1 MNSKR
6 SYLDTLNAG
15 RQRRP
20 QPSLEELNRSLETLE
35 QRLDRTR
42 ADMPDRPDL
51 RRPPAEPLYPS
62 TQPYGQP
69 RWYEDTYSAQRP
81 MDRPVQNPAA
91 QTPGVQNQR
100 PQSRAPQNPAPAA
113 PAFGQSY
120 QAIARDIDRVRGQE
134 DSVAMVGKIAVE
146 LRGLREEL
154 RHQMTVGLQREFEAF
169 RQDIDR
175 AMQANSQR
183 GAPSDGLPD
192 KSSAELGLEFERLS
206 GAIQSLAEK
215 SDDRSVNLLRLE
227 LEQVKGALD
236 TLAREESLQKVDRR
250 WDDFDR
256 RWSAFEDRVDA
267 DQRKRAEGPSLS
279 VLTDRLEQISSAV
292 NSLPE
297 SLSLR
302 SLEEKVR
309 TLAGAVDRFA
319 GQQTARGG
327 ETLAMIDERLD
338 EISRAIVASTVA
350 AQANAFDPE
359 TFGRI
364 EKRMASLAVQIE
376 EVAQSRPGAEVLD
389 RLSLL
394 SSRVDQLAGRADLPE
409 QAMERLGKQIAL
421 ITDKM
426 DRAPA
431 MPDADQIFQGLEQ
444 RFDALSMLLER
455 RQGDAMEQGNV
466 LFRDLERRLDEVADR
481 LDQRTR
487 QDDSAGIME
496 AIDARFTALA
506 KRIETRTPDPANDMA
521 IRGLES
527 RLEDIS
533 SRLEASAAQR
543 AAEPANDAAIRGLES
558 RLEDISSRLES
569 SAQQV
574 AGIDPAL
581 IRSLEAQVAGLSAHL
596 SKPGTPLPEF
606 EDISPRLNEIERSLA
621 GTRDSI
627 LSVAREAAESAV
639 KSLADSTSSTAQTN
653 ATAVAGLA
661 QDLKTLEA
669 LTRRSDERNSRTF
682 EAIHD
687 TLLKIVDR
695 LGSLETSETSE
706 AVSELVDPQP
716 AGKRG
721 GRGGK
726 IAVQDAPSMD
736 IDQPLPLTGDMASLE
751 GRASAIMRDE
761 ASEPRT
767 PAEAAAAAAM
777 AALGPDVTG
786 DKSETAGRRKSMFSG
801 LARAFK
807 GKKEADTQPLA
818 GSAPVGDVPSVDIDE
833 PLDPRAANRPLEPG
847 SGAPDLNAIMKRV
860 RDERGGQPARRTEG
874 DAAKSDFIAA
884 ARRAAQAAAAE
895 ADTLKRQSTMTG
907 PVKALRIGDLLKAR
921 RKPILM
927 AAAAIMMA
935 LAGLQLGK
943 AFLSDPVETANNQ
956 PAPIVATQ
964 TVDTASLDATAA
976 PKADTQKAGTDAAQ
990 AEGAPAHPV
999 RQAEPV
1005 TDAAPAASIPASP
1018 EAAAAMP
1025 AEPAPAPMAL
1035 AAPAAPAPTPM
1046 AAATP
1051 SEPAAAAAATD
1062 ADGDTQPMAKAP
1074 ETASP
1079 AAESAP
1085 AGAPPATSADT
1096 TGAVPP
1102 AASQTVAAKYDI
1114 PSEIGPVAL
1123 HDAAAGGDAKAL
1135 FEIGSRYAES
1145 RGVKE
1150 DMKAAAKWYEQ
1161 SAELGFAP
1169 AEYRIGNFYEKGIGV
1184 ARDIKKAK
1192 TYYQLAAE
1200 QGNASAMHNLAV
1212 LFAMAADGVTD
1223 NESATHWFQ
1232 EAADLGVKDSQFNL
1246 GILAA
1251 KGVGM
1256 KQNLE
1261 ESYKWFALVAKTG
1274 DKDAA
1279 AKRDE
1284 IANALR
1290 PEQLERA
1297 RAATELWKAKPLNAA
1312 ANSADVPESWQD
1324 SAPQT
1329 TASIDMKRAVKNI
1342 QLILNKNGYDAGGA
1356 DGVMGGKT
1364 KTAIMAFQTDNKMKA
1379 TGEIDAPLVK
1389 ALLAKK

>member
-20 QPSLEELNRSLETLE
+20 HTSLEELNRSLETLE
-35 QRLDRTR
+35 QRLERTR
-42 ADMPDRPDL
+42 TDMPERPDP
-51 RRPPAEPLYPS
+51 RRPAAEPRYAAA
-62 TQPYGQP
+62 QPYDQP
-69 RWYEDTYSAQRP
+69 RWYEDPYSS
-81 MDRPVQNPAA
+81 
-91 QTPGVQNQR
+91 QR
-100 PQSRAPQNPAPAA
+100 PQSQGSQGLASQNRGPQNPAPAA
-113 PAFGQSY
+113 SGFGPNY

-154 RHQMTVGLQREFEAF
+154 RHQMTAGLQREFDAL

-175 AMQANSQR
+175 ALQAASQH
-183 GAPSDGLPD
+183 GAPAD

-206 GAIQSLAEK
+206 GAIHTLAEK

-227 LEQVKGALD
+227 LEQVKAALD
-236 TLAREESLQKVDRR
+236 TLAREESVRAVDRR

-267 DQRKRAEGPSLS
+267 DQRQRAEGPNLS
-279 VLTDRLEQISSAV
+279 SLTDRLEQISSAV
-292 NSLPE
+292 NNLPQ
-297 SLSLR
+297 SLSLA

-319 GQQTARGG
+319 SQQTMRGG

-364 EKRMASLAVQIE
+364 EKRIASLAQQIE
-376 EVAQSRPGAEVLD
+376 EVAQSRPGAEVID
-389 RLSLL
+389 RLNFL
-394 SSRVDQLAGRADLPE
+394 SSRVDEIAGRANLPE

-421 ITDKM
+421 ITDKI
-426 DRAPA
+426 DRTPA
-431 MPDADQIFQGLEQ
+431 MPDADHIFQGLEQ
-444 RFDALSMLLER
+444 RFDALSSLLER
-455 RQGDAMEQGNV
+455 RQGDAIEQSNM

-481 LDQRTR
+481 LDQRMQ

-506 KRIETRTPDPANDMA
+506 KRIETRTPDPAND
-521 IRGLES
+521 L
-527 RLEDIS
+527 
-533 SRLEASAAQR
+533 
-543 AAEPANDAAIRGLES
+543 AIRGLES

-569 SAQQV
+569 SAAQV

-581 IRSLEAQVAGLSAHL
+581 IRSLESQVTALSAHL
-596 SKPGTPLPEF
+596 SQPSMPLPDF

-627 LSVAREAAESAV
+627 LSVAREAAENAV
-639 KSLADSTSSTAQTN
+639 RSLAESGSSSAAAN
-653 ATAVAGLA
+653 AAAVGGLA

-695 LGSLETSETSE
+695 LGSLEAGEPSE

-716 AGKRG
+716 GAKRTA
-721 GRGGK
+721 RAGK

-736 IDQPLPLTGDMASLE
+736 IDQPLPLAGDIDDLDTHAASILRNE
-751 GRASAIMRDE
+751 PVMRNE
-761 ASEPRT
+761 TVARGEPGPRT

-777 AALGPDVTG
+777 AALGSDAIGEKAEKTG
-786 DKSETAGRRKSMFSG
+786 RKKSMFSG
-801 LARAFK
+801 LARAFR
-807 GKKEADTQPLA
+807 GKKDEGTPPLA
-818 GSAPVGDVPSVDIDE
+818 GSASAGDVPTVDIDE
-833 PLDPRAANRPLEPG
+833 PLDPKAANRPLEPG

-860 RDERGGQPARRTEG
+860 RDERGGQPAKRSET

-895 ADTLKRQSTMTG
+895 ADALKRQSTMTG

-943 AFLSDPVETANNQ
+943 AFFAD
-956 PAPIVATQ
+956 PAPVASNNAAPTVSTQ
-964 TVDTASLDATAA
+964 TVDTASLNTASA
-976 PKADTQKAGTDAAQ
+976 PKADADAAKPQ
-990 AEGAPAHPV
+990 SAPERVV
-999 RQAEPV
+999 RQAEPAKDDP
-1005 TDAAPAASIPASP
+1005 TPQAAAQPSGP
-1018 EAAAAMP
+1018 EMPAAAAP
-1025 AEPAPAPMAL
+1025 AEPAPG
-1035 AAPAAPAPTPM
+1035 PAALSAPTPS
-1046 AAATP
+1046 ASATP
-1051 SEPAAAAAATD
+1051 SEPVVPAVNAPAMDTD
-1062 ADGDTQPMAKAP
+1062 ADAQPMTSAP
-1074 ETASP
+1074 TTGIP
-1079 AAESAP
+1079 AAGTPAAGTSVPGAPAAGASSASAP
-1085 AGAPPATSADT
+1085 AGTAAET
-1096 TGAVPP
+1096 TGTVPP
-1102 AASQTVAAKYDI
+1102 ADSQTAISAAKVDI
-1114 PSEIGPVAL
+1114 PTEIGPAAL
-1123 HDAAAGGDAKAL
+1123 RDAAAGGDAKAL

-1150 DMKAAAKWYEQ
+1150 DMAAAAKWYEKA
-1161 SAELGFAP
+1161 AELGFAP

-1223 NESATHWFQ
+1223 NESAAHWFQ

-1246 GILAA
+1246 GILSA

-1279 AKRDE
+1279 SKRDE

-1312 ANSADVPESWQD
+1312 TNSADIPESWQD
-1324 SAPQT
+1324 STPQT
-1329 TASIDMKRAVKNI
+1329 TAGIDMKKAVKNI

-1364 KTAIMAFQTDNKMKA
+1364 KNAIMAFQTDNKMKP

-1389 ALLAKK
+1389 ALLARK

>member
-20 QPSLEELNRSLETLE
+20 HASLEELNRSLETLE

-51 RRPPAEPLYPS
+51 RRPAVEPRYPS

-69 RWYEDTYSAQRP
+69 RWYEDTYAAQRP
-81 MDRPVQNPAA
+81 LDRPPQNPAA
-91 QTPGVQNQR
+91 QNPGSQYQR
-100 PQSRAPQNPAPAA
+100 PQPHAPQNPAPAA
-113 PAFGQSY
+113 PAFDQGY

-154 RHQMTVGLQREFEAF
+154 RHQMTAGLQREFEAF

-175 AMQANSQR
+175 AMQR
-183 GAPSDGLPD
+183 GANGLPD

-206 GAIQSLAEK
+206 GAIQTLAEK

-236 TLAREESLQKVDRR
+236 TLAREESVQKVDRR

-292 NSLPE
+292 NNLPE

-319 GQQTARGG
+319 GQQTMRGG

-364 EKRMASLAVQIE
+364 EKRMASLAAQIE
-376 EVAQSRPGAEVLD
+376 EVAQSRPGAEVIDHLN
-389 RLSLL
+389 LL
-394 SSRVDQLAGRADLPE
+394 TSRVDQLAGRADLPE

-426 DRAPA
+426 DRAQA
-431 MPDADQIFQGLEQ
+431 MPDADHIFQGLEQ
-444 RFDALSMLLER
+444 RFEALSMLIER
-455 RQGDAMEQGNV
+455 RQGDAMEQGNM

-481 LDQRTR
+481 LDQRMR
-487 QDDSAGIME
+487 QDESAGIME

-506 KRIETRTPDPANDMA
+506 KRIETRTPDPAND
-521 IRGLES
+521 
-527 RLEDIS
+527 
-533 SRLEASAAQR
+533 
-543 AAEPANDAAIRGLES
+543 AAIRGLES
-558 RLEDISSRLES
+558 RLEDISSRLEM

-606 EDISPRLNEIERSLA
+606 EDISPRLNEIEKSLA

-627 LSVAREAAESAV
+627 LTVAREAAESAV
-639 KSLADSTSSTAQTN
+639 RSLAESTSSTAQSN

-695 LGSLETSETSE
+695 LGSLESDETSE

-736 IDQPLPLTGDMASLE
+736 IDQPLPLTGDMAGLE
-751 GRASAIMRDE
+751 GRAAAIMRDE
-761 ASEPRT
+761 PDAPRT

-777 AALGPDVTG
+777 AALGPDAIG
-786 DKSETAGRRKSMFSG
+786 DKSETAGRRRSMFSG

-807 GKKEADTQPLA
+807 GKKDADTQPLA

-833 PLDPRAANRPLEPG
+833 PLDPKAANRPLEPG

-860 RDERGGQPARRTEG
+860 RDERGGQPVKRNES

-895 ADTLKRQSTMTG
+895 ADTLKRQSTLTG

-956 PAPIVATQ
+956 SAPVVSPQ
-964 TVDTASLDATAA
+964 TVDTETAQ
-976 PKADTQKAGTDAAQ
+976 DESG
-990 AEGAPAHPV
+990 PARPV

-1005 TDAAPAASIPASP
+1005 KDAALAASTSSSP
-1018 EAAAAMP
+1018 ENAAAMP
-1025 AEPAPAPMAL
+1025 AEPAPAPVAL
-1035 AAPAAPAPTPM
+1035 AAPAAPVPAPM
-1046 AAATP
+1046 ASATP
-1051 SEPAAAAAATD
+1051 PEPAAAAVSAADT
-1062 ADGDTQPMAKAP
+1062 DGDTQPMAKDP
-1074 ETASP
+1074 MTASP
-1079 AAESAP
+1079 AAE
-1085 AGAPPATSADT
+1085 GAAASTPTATSVDT

-1102 AASQTVAAKYDI
+1102 AGSQAAAAKFDI

-1324 SAPQT
+1324 STPQT
-1329 TASIDMKRAVKNI
+1329 TAGIDMKKAVKNI

-1364 KTAIMAFQTDNKMKA
+1364 KTAIMAFQTDNKMKP

-1389 ALLAKK
+1389 ALLAHK

>member
-20 QPSLEELNRSLETLE
+20 HASLEELNRSLETLE
-35 QRLDRTR
+35 QRLERTR
-42 ADMPDRPDL
+42 ADMPDRPDP
-51 RRPPAEPLYPS
+51 RRPTTEPRYPS
-62 TQPYGQP
+62 AQPYGQAP
-69 RWYEDTYSAQRP
+69 RWYEDPYSAQRP
-81 MDRPVQNPAA
+81 LD
-91 QTPGVQNQR
+91 
-100 PQSRAPQNPAPAA
+100 RAPQNPAPQSPRPQERVPQNPS
-113 PAFGQSY
+113 PAY

-154 RHQMTVGLQREFEAF
+154 RHQMTAGLQREFEAF

-175 AMQANSQR
+175 ALQANSQR
-183 GAPSDGLPD
+183 GAMPD

-236 TLAREESLQKVDRR
+236 TLAHEESVQKVDRR

-376 EVAQSRPGAEVLD
+376 EVAQSRPGAEVID
-389 RLSLL
+389 RLNLL
-394 SSRVDQLAGRADLPE
+394 TSRVDQLAGRADLPE
-409 QAMERLGKQIAL
+409 QAMERLGKQIAS

-455 RQGDAMEQGNV
+455 RQGDAIEQSNA
-466 LFRDLERRLDEVADR
+466 LFHDLERRLDEVANR
-481 LDQRTR
+481 LDQRMR

-506 KRIETRTPDPANDMA
+506 KRIETRAPDPANDM
-521 IRGLES
+521 
-527 RLEDIS
+527 
-533 SRLEASAAQR
+533 
-543 AAEPANDAAIRGLES
+543 AIRGLES

-596 SKPGTPLPEF
+596 SRPGTPLPEF
-606 EDISPRLNEIERSLA
+606 EDISPRLNEIEKSLA

-639 KSLADSTSSTAQTN
+639 KSLAESTSSTAQTN

-695 LGSLETSETSE
+695 LGSLESSETSE

-716 AGKRG
+716 VGKR

-736 IDQPLPLTGDMASLE
+736 IDQPLPLTGDMGSLE
-751 GRASAIMRDE
+751 GRAAAIMRDE
-761 ASEPRT
+761 PDAPRT

-777 AALGPDVTG
+777 AALGPDAIG
-786 DKSETAGRRKSMFSG
+786 DKGERASRKKSMFSG

-818 GSAPVGDVPSVDIDE
+818 GSAPVDDVPSVDIDE
-833 PLDPRAANRPLEPG
+833 PLDPKAANRPLEPG
-847 SGAPDLNAIMKRV
+847 SGAPDLNAIMRRV
-860 RDERGGQPARRTEG
+860 RDERGGQPTRRTDS

-956 PAPIVATQ
+956 PAPLVSTQ
-964 TVDTASLDATAA
+964 TVDTASLNATAA
-976 PKADTQKAGTDAAQ
+976 PQADTQKTDTPKIDAAAAQ
-990 AEGAPAHPV
+990 AESAPARPV

-1005 TDAAPAASIPASP
+1005 QETAPAASVPASP
-1018 EAAAAMP
+1018 ESAAAMP
-1025 AEPAPAPMAL
+1025 AEPAPAPVGL
-1035 AAPAAPAPTPM
+1035 AAPAAPAPM
-1046 AAATP
+1046 ASATP
-1051 SEPAAAAAATD
+1051 SEPAAAAATATD
-1062 ADGDTQPMAKAP
+1062 SDGDTQPMAKEPVA
-1074 ETASP
+1074 ASP
-1079 AAESAP
+1079 AADGAASSAP
-1085 AGAPPATSADT
+1085 ATTSADT

-1102 AASQTVAAKYDI
+1102 AASQTAAAKFDI

-1135 FEIGSRYAES
+1135 FEVGSRYAES

-1297 RAATELWKAKPLNAA
+1297 RAAAELWKAKPLNAA
-1312 ANSADVPESWQD
+1312 ANSADIPESWQD
-1324 SAPQT
+1324 STPQT
-1329 TASIDMKRAVKNI
+1329 TAGIDMKKAVKNI

-1364 KTAIMAFQTDNKMKA
+1364 KNAIMAFQTDNKMTP

>member
-20 QPSLEELNRSLETLE
+20 HASLEDLNRSLETLE

-51 RRPPAEPLYPS
+51 RRPTAEPRYPS
-62 TQPYGQP
+62 TQPYGQAP
-69 RWYEDTYSAQRP
+69 RWYEDPYSAQRP
-81 MDRPVQNPAA
+81 LDRAPQNP
-91 QTPGVQNQR
+91 R
-100 PQSRAPQNPAPAA
+100 PQERAPQNPAPA
-113 PAFGQSY
+113 Y

-154 RHQMTVGLQREFEAF
+154 RHQMTAGLQREFEAF

-175 AMQANSQR
+175 ALQANSQR
-183 GAPSDGLPD
+183 GANGLPD

-206 GAIQSLAEK
+206 GAIHSLAEK

-236 TLAREESLQKVDRR
+236 TLAREESVQKVDRR

-350 AQANAFDPE
+350 AQSNAFDPE

-364 EKRMASLAVQIE
+364 ENRMASLAVQIE

-389 RLSLL
+389 RLNLL
-394 SSRVDQLAGRADLPE
+394 TSRVDELAGRADLPE
-409 QAMERLGKQIAL
+409 QAMERLGKQIAS

-455 RQGDAMEQGNV
+455 RQGDAIEQSNA
-466 LFRDLERRLDEVADR
+466 LFHDLERRLDEVADR
-481 LDQRTR
+481 LDQRMR
-487 QDDSAGIME
+487 QDDGAGIME

-506 KRIETRTPDPANDMA
+506 QRIETRQPDPANE
-521 IRGLES
+521 R
-527 RLEDIS
+527 
-533 SRLEASAAQR
+533 
-543 AAEPANDAAIRGLES
+543 AIRGLES

-606 EDISPRLNEIERSLA
+606 EDISPRLNEIEKSLA

-639 KSLADSTSSTAQTN
+639 KSLAESTSSTAQTN

-695 LGSLETSETSE
+695 LGSLESTETSE
-706 AVSELVDPQP
+706 AVSELVDQP
-716 AGKRG
+716 ASKRG
-721 GRGGK
+721 GRGGGK

-736 IDQPLPLTGDMASLE
+736 IDQPLPLTGDMADLE
-751 GRASAIMRDE
+751 GRASAIMR
-761 ASEPRT
+761 SEPASART

-777 AALGPDVTG
+777 AALGPDEAR
-786 DKSETAGRRKSMFSG
+786 DKGKTAGRKKSMFSG
-801 LARAFK
+801 LTRAFK
-807 GKKEADTQPLA
+807 GKKDADMPPLA
-818 GSAPVGDVPSVDIDE
+818 GSEPVADVPSVDIDE
-833 PLDPRAANRPLEPG
+833 PLDPKAANRPLEPG

-860 RDERGGQPARRTEG
+860 RDERGGQPVKRSES

-895 ADTLKRQSTMTG
+895 ADTLKRQSTVTG

-927 AAAAIMMA
+927 AAAAIMLA

-943 AFLSDPVETANNQ
+943 AFLSDPVEVANNQ
-956 PAPIVATQ
+956 PAPLVTTQ
-964 TVDTASLDATAA
+964 TVDTASFNTAAASQAGA
-976 PKADTQKAGTDAAQ
+976 PKADTPKADAGAAQ
-990 AEGAPAHPV
+990 AENAPARPV

-1005 TDAAPAASIPASP
+1005 QETTPAAAVPTSP
-1018 EAAAAMP
+1018 ESAAGTP
-1025 AEPAPAPMAL
+1025 AEPAPAPVAV
-1035 AAPAAPAPTPM
+1035 ATPAQPAPAPMASAMPPEPPT
-1046 AAATP
+1046 AAATT
-1051 SEPAAAAAATD
+1051 TD
-1062 ADGDTQPMAKAP
+1062 TDGDTQPAAKEP
-1074 ETASP
+1074 TMASP
-1079 AAESAP
+1079 VANGAAASAP
-1085 AGAPPATSADT
+1085 ATTSADT

-1102 AASQTVAAKYDI
+1102 ASSQAAAAKFDI

-1246 GILAA
+1246 GIMAA

-1279 AKRDE
+1279 GKRDE

-1312 ANSADVPESWQD
+1312 ANSADVPEAWQD

-1329 TASIDMKRAVKNI
+1329 TAGIDMKKAVKNI
-1342 QLILNKNGYDAGGA
+1342 QLILNKNGYDAGSA

-1364 KTAIMAFQTDNKMKA
+1364 KTAIMAFQTDNKMKP
-1379 TGEIDAPLVK
+1379 TGEVDAPLVK
-1389 ALLAKK
+1389 ALLAHK

>member
-20 QPSLEELNRSLETLE
+20 HTSLEDLNRSLETLE
-35 QRLDRTR
+35 QRLERTR
-42 ADMPDRPDL
+42 TDTAERPDP
-51 RRPPAEPLYPS
+51 RRPAAEPRYAAA
-62 TQPYGQP
+62 QPYGQS
-69 RWYEDTYSAQRP
+69 RWYEDPYSTQSEKNRGP
-81 MDRPVQNPAA
+81 
-91 QTPGVQNQR
+91 QNQ
-100 PQSRAPQNPAPAA
+100 APSGLGPN
-113 PAFGQSY
+113 Y

-134 DSVAMVGKIAVE
+134 DGVAMVGKIAVE

-154 RHQMTVGLQREFEAF
+154 RHQMTAGLQREFDAL

-175 AMQANSQR
+175 AMQAASQH
-183 GAPSDGLPD
+183 GAPAD

-206 GAIQSLAEK
+206 GAIHTLAEK

-227 LEQVKGALD
+227 LEQVKAALD
-236 TLAREESLQKVDRR
+236 TLAREESVRAVDRR

-267 DQRKRAEGPSLS
+267 DQRQRAEGPNLS
-279 VLTDRLEQISSAV
+279 ALTDRLEQISSAV
-292 NSLPE
+292 NNLPQ
-297 SLSLR
+297 SLSLG

-319 GQQTARGG
+319 SQQTMRGG

-364 EKRMASLAVQIE
+364 EKRMASLAQQIE
-376 EVAQSRPGAEVLD
+376 EVAQARPGAEVID
-389 RLSLL
+389 RLNLL
-394 SSRVDQLAGRADLPE
+394 SSRVDELAGRTNLPE

-421 ITDKM
+421 ITDRI
-426 DRAPA
+426 DRAPV
-431 MPDADQIFQGLEQ
+431 MPDADHIFHGLEQ
-444 RFDALSMLLER
+444 RFDALSTLLER
-455 RQGDAMEQGNV
+455 RQGDAIEQGNM
-466 LFRDLERRLDEVADR
+466 LFRELERRLDDVADR
-481 LDQRTR
+481 LDQRMQ
-487 QDDSAGIME
+487 QDDSTGIME

-533 SRLEASAAQR
+533 SRLESSAA
-543 AAEPANDAAIRGLES
+543 
-558 RLEDISSRLES
+558 
-569 SAQQV
+569 QV

-581 IRSLEAQVAGLSAHL
+581 IRSLESQVTALSAHL
-596 SKPGTPLPEF
+596 SKPSAPLPDF
-606 EDISPRLNEIERSLA
+606 EDISPRLNEIEKSLA

-627 LSVAREAAESAV
+627 LSVAREAAENAV
-639 KSLADSTSSTAQTN
+639 RSLAESSSSTAASN
-653 ATAVAGLA
+653 AVAVGGLA

-695 LGSLETSETSE
+695 LGSLEAEGPSE

-716 AGKRG
+716 VGKRA
-721 GRGGK
+721 RAGK

-736 IDQPLPLTGDMASLE
+736 IDQPLPLSGDIADLDARTASILRNE
-751 GRASAIMRDE
+751 PVTRSEPVTRGEPVARGEPVTRDE
-761 ASEPRT
+761 PGPRT

-777 AALGPDVTG
+777 AALGSDAIGERAEKTG
-786 DKSETAGRRKSMFSG
+786 RKKSMFSG

-807 GKKEADTQPLA
+807 GKKDADTPPLA
-818 GSAPVGDVPSVDIDE
+818 GSAPAGDIPTVDIDE
-833 PLDPRAANRPLEPG
+833 PLDPKAANRPLEPG

-860 RDERGGQPARRTEG
+860 RDERGNQPARRSET

-895 ADTLKRQSTMTG
+895 ADALKRQSTMTG

-943 AFLSDPVETANNQ
+943 AFFSDPAPVASNDVAPVVSTQSVETA
-956 PAPIVATQ
+956 
-964 TVDTASLDATAA
+964 SLNAAGA
-976 PKADTQKAGTDAAQ
+976 PKTETDAAKP
-990 AEGAPAHPV
+990 ESAPARAV
-999 RQAEPV
+999 RQAEPLK
-1005 TDAAPAASIPASP
+1005 DDPAPQAAAQPSGP
-1018 EAAAAMP
+1018 EMPAAAAP
-1025 AEPAPAPMAL
+1025 AEPAPAPTAL
-1035 AAPAAPAPTPM
+1035 AAPAQPVPAPM
-1046 AAATP
+1046 ASTMP
-1051 SEPAAAAAATD
+1051 SEPVTPAANAPAMDTDTD
-1062 ADGDTQPMAKAP
+1062 AQP
-1074 ETASP
+1074 TT
-1079 AAESAP
+1079 SAP
-1085 AGAPPATSADT
+1085 AAASAPATGTPSASTPATTSADT
-1096 TGAVPP
+1096 TGTVPP
-1102 AASQTVAAKYDI
+1102 ATSQTAISAAKIDI
-1114 PSEIGPVAL
+1114 PADIGPVAL

-1150 DMKAAAKWYEQ
+1150 DMAAAAKWYEK

-1184 ARDIKKAK
+1184 ARDVKKAK
-1192 TYYQLAAE
+1192 THYQLAAE

-1223 NESATHWFQ
+1223 NESAAHWFQ

-1246 GILAA
+1246 GILSA

-1324 SAPQT
+1324 STPQT
-1329 TASIDMKRAVKNI
+1329 TASIDMKKAVKNI
-1342 QLILNKNGYDAGGA
+1342 QLILNKNGYEVGGA

-1364 KTAIMAFQTDNKMKA
+1364 KSAIMAFQTDNKMKP

-1389 ALLAKK
+1389 ALLAHK

>member
-20 QPSLEELNRSLETLE
+20 HASLEELNRSLETLE

-51 RRPPAEPLYPS
+51 RRPPAEPRYPS

-69 RWYEDTYSAQRP
+69 RWYEDPYSAQRP
-81 MDRPVQNPAA
+81 LDRPPQNPAA
-91 QTPGVQNQR
+91 QYPGAQNQR
-100 PQSRAPQNPAPAA
+100 PQTRAPQNPTPAAA
-113 PAFGQSY
+113 PAFGQTY

-154 RHQMTVGLQREFEAF
+154 RHQMTAGLQREFEAF

-183 GAPSDGLPD
+183 GANGTLD

-236 TLAREESLQKVDRR
+236 TLAREESVQKVDRR

-279 VLTDRLEQISSAV
+279 VLTDRLEQISNAV
-292 NSLPE
+292 NNLPE

-389 RLSLL
+389 HLNLL
-394 SSRVDQLAGRADLPE
+394 TSRVDQLAGRADLPE
-409 QAMERLGKQIAL
+409 QAMERLGKQIAS
-421 ITDKM
+421 ITEKM

-455 RQGDAMEQGNV
+455 RQGDAIEQGNM

-481 LDQRTR
+481 LDQRMR
-487 QDDSAGIME
+487 QDESAGIME

-506 KRIETRTPDPANDMA
+506 KRIETRTPDPANEM
-521 IRGLES
+521 
-527 RLEDIS
+527 
-533 SRLEASAAQR
+533 
-543 AAEPANDAAIRGLES
+543 AIRGLES

-596 SKPGTPLPEF
+596 SRPGTPLPEF
-606 EDISPRLNEIERSLA
+606 EDISPRLSEIERSLA

-639 KSLADSTSSTAQTN
+639 RSLAESTSSTAQTN

-695 LGSLETSETSE
+695 LGSLESGETSE
-706 AVSELVDPQP
+706 AMSELVDPQP
-716 AGKRG
+716 TSKR

-736 IDQPLPLTGDMASLE
+736 IDQPQPLTGDMASLE
-751 GRASAIMRDE
+751 GRAAAIMRDE
-761 ASEPRT
+761 PSAPRT

-777 AALGPDVTG
+777 AALGPDAIG
-786 DKSETAGRRKSMFSG
+786 DKSEAAGRRKSMFSG

-818 GSAPVGDVPSVDIDE
+818 GSAPVADVPSVDIDE

-860 RDERGGQPARRTEG
+860 RDERGGQPARRTES

-943 AFLSDPVETANNQ
+943 AFLADPVETANNQ
-956 PAPIVATQ
+956 PAPVVSTQ
-964 TVDTASLDATAA
+964 AIDTASLNASAA
-976 PKADTQKAGTDAAQ
+976 PQADTQKADTDTAQ
-990 AEGAPAHPV
+990 AENAPARPV

-1005 TDAAPAASIPASP
+1005 KDAAPAASITASP
-1018 EAAAAMP
+1018 EAAAMP
-1025 AEPAPAPMAL
+1025 AEPTPAPVAL
-1035 AAPAAPAPTPM
+1035 AAPAMPAPTPM
-1046 AAATP
+1046 ASATP
-1051 SEPAAAAAATD
+1051 SEPAAAASTATD
-1062 ADGDTQPMAKAP
+1062 TDGDTQPVAKEA
-1074 ETASP
+1074 ASP
-1079 AAESAP
+1079 AAEGAAVSAP
-1085 AGAPPATSADT
+1085 AATSADT

-1102 AASQTVAAKYDI
+1102 AASQTAAAKFDI

-1123 HDAAAGGDAKAL
+1123 RDAAAGGDAKAL

-1329 TASIDMKRAVKNI
+1329 TAGIDMKKAVKNI

-1364 KTAIMAFQTDNKMKA
+1364 KNAIMAFQTDNKMKP
-1379 TGEIDAPLVK
+1379 TGEVDAPLVK